1 MDSLMDDQI
10 FLGQVSLFTLITF
23 IGRTNSSAA
32 YFLYGFLFNSSAAY
46 FLYGY
51 GS

>member
-23 IGRTNSSAA
+23 IGRTNSSAN
-32 YFLYGFLFNSSAAY
+32 YFLSFLFNSSAAY